1 MRFVRAARMMSL
13 LLQLQVR
20 GELTGAELARLLEV
34 SERTVQRDARALA
47 DAGIP
52 VRATRGPAGGYRLG
66 GGYRTR
72 LTGIGLDE
80 AGALAFLGLGAPAE
94 QLGLGDLVEGLQT
107 KIWAALTTEARES
120 AQRTA
125 ERFHLDQV
133 RWFARPEPVP
143 CLGPLAVARLG
154 RSPRS
159 ARLRQGRGHHQPH
172 GGPARS
178 RAGLGRVVPRG
189 APSRPAAHL
198 PGLARPRRP
207 PARPARPATA
217 RLRPG
222 RDLALDPTRA
232 RGRAQRGRR
241 DGASPGPVAARPA
254 ARAARQRA
262 GDDAEPDQRRT
273 SSSSPSPS
281 RARTGPSS
289 PSSASAAGSRCVA
302 PAWIRQRVAEQ
313 SLAAADH
320 YRQPPG

>member
-1 MRFVRAARMMSL
+1 MMSL

-133 RWFARPEPVP
+133 RWFARPEAVP
-143 CLGPLAVARLG
+143 FLGPLAVAVWSDRRVRLDYDK
-154 RSPRS
+154 
-159 ARLRQGRGHHQPH
+159 
-172 GGPARS
+172 GGGTTS
-178 RAGLGRVVPRG
+178 R
-189 APSRPAAHL
+189 
-198 PGLARPRRP
+198 
-207 PARPARPATA
+207 T
-217 RLRPG
+217 
-222 RDLALDPTRA
+222 LDPLGLVLASGEWYLVALR
-232 RGRAQRGRR
+232 RG
-241 DGASPGPVAARPA
+241 
-254 ARAARQRA
+254 
-262 GDDAEPDQRRT
+262 QRRT
-273 SSSSPSPS
+273 YRVSRVRAVHPLATPARRPAGFDLAEAWRSTRRELEDERSAVDVTVRVLARSLPALRRVLPANAQETMPSLTTTEVVELTVPFES
-281 RARTGPSS
+281 KDWAVFALLGL
-289 PSSASAAGSRCVA
+289 GGGVEVVA
-302 PAWIRQRVAEQ
+302 PSWLRQRVAEQ
-313 SLAAADH
+313 SMAAAEH
-320 YRQPPG
+320 YRESLGSPPG